1 MEWIQPA
8 EDSVQWW
15 ALVNVCSYKPSCSIV
30 RGNILTIYLAVNV

>member
-15 ALVNVCSYKPSCSIV
+15 ALVNVCRYKPLCSIV
-30 RGNILTIYLAVNV
+30 RGNILTAYLAVNV